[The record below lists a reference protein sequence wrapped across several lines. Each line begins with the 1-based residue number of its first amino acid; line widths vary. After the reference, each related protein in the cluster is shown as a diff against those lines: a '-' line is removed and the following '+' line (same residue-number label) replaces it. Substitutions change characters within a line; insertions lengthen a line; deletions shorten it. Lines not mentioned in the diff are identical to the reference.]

1 MSGFLIE
8 SNNSTYLAGLYK
20 SVPEADIYIDKI
32 SLETDGSTYPNLVE
46 IKANPENITSIND
59 LNKNISNCDFEMS
72 TTISLNQFD
81 IVKLQE
87 IQNIINSNDKRV
99 AIKAPNVGVCNSLI
113 LENANKETLDIS
125 DSVLGNIN
133 GLSEEITIRVYNCSD
148 SQLEQI
154 KSSYDVANIRTF

>member
-1 MSGFLIE
+1 
-8 SNNSTYLAGLYK
+8 
-20 SVPEADIYIDKI
+20 
-32 SLETDGSTYPNLVE
+32 
-46 IKANPENITSIND
+46 
-59 LNKNISNCDFEMS
+59 MS